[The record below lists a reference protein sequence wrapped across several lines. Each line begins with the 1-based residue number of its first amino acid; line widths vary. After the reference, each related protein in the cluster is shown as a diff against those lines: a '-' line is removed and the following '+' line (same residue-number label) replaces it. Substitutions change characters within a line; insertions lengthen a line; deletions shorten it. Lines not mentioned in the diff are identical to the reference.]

1 MKDIWPSR
9 SEVDELISQVI
20 EPKMFKDNY
29 DKIAKGTERW
39 NQLEVSED
47 SLYKWDEST
56 YIQNPPFFSH
66 VEHELPV
73 INDIVDAYCLGN
85 FGDFITTDHI
95 SPAGA
100 ISKNS
105 PAARFLHTKGIQ
117 QKDFNSYGS
126 RRGNDQIMARGTFA
140 NTRII
145 NKLNDKVGP

>member
-1 MKDIWPSR
+1 
-9 SEVDELISQVI
+9 
-20 EPKMFKDNY
+20 MFKDNY
-29 DKIAKGTERW
+29 DKIAKGTKRW
-39 NQLEVSED
+39 NELPVSED
-47 SLYKWDEST
+47 ALYKWDDST

-66 VEHELPV
+66 VEAELPV
-73 INDIVDAYCLGN
+73 IEDITDAYCLGN

-100 ISKNS
+100 IAKAS
-105 PAARFLHTKGIQ
+105 PAGRFLNENDVQ

-145 NKLNDKVGP
+145 NKMNDKVGP